1 MAGNTMDGWEMDK
14 STMITKNKISTIMI
28 YIFFKLQM
36 LNVQEIAAASLLLIR
51 WFYKYIHLKCPETD
65 VDLNE
70 MWSPRPCIIALIQI

>member
-1 MAGNTMDGWEMDK
+1 
-14 STMITKNKISTIMI
+14 
-28 YIFFKLQM
+28 M

-70 MWSPRPCIIALIQI
+70 TWSLRPWIAALIQI